1 MILIFTIMKQLLM
14 ALACLA
20 IVLSGI
26 SNNGLN
32 AQTKTS
38 DYKIA
43 NRIQLPGDGGWDYL
57 TVDETGGRV
66 FVSHGMIVQAVD
78 LKTKAPAGTIE
89 NTTGVHGIAIA
100 DDLNK
105 GYISNGRD
113 TSVTVFDLKTL
124 KFLSRIKVTGMNPDA
139 ILYDR
144 FSHHVFTFN
153 GRTSNSTVIDANTD
167 KVVGTIA
174 LDGKPEFSQANGKG
188 KVYVNIEDKS
198 EVCIIDSKLLKVE
211 KTWSIAP
218 GEEPSG
224 LALDKENHRL
234 FSVCS
239 NKLMVVSDAE
249 SGKVITTLPIGER
262 CDGVAFDPGIKRIY
276 SSNGVGT
283 MTIVQQKSK
292 DSYEVIGTFET
303 QKGAKTIAVDT
314 KSHSLYLTNADYEA
328 STPSK
333 DNPRQRPAVK
343 PNTFVVLEIQCLK

>member
-1 MILIFTIMKQLLM
+1 MKQLSM
-14 ALACLA
+14 AFACL
-20 IVLSGI
+20 VVGTLLI
-26 SNNGLN
+26 STSGLN
-32 AQTKTS
+32 AQTKTT

-57 TVDETGGRV
+57 AADETGGRV
-66 FVSHGMIVQAVD
+66 FVSHGTMVQVVD
-78 LKTKAPAGTIE
+78 MKTKTLAGTID
-89 NTTGVHGIAIA
+89 NTPGVHGIAIA

-124 KFLSRIKVTGMNPDA
+124 KFISRIKITGMNPDA
-139 ILYDR
+139 ILYDQ

-174 LDGKPEFSQANGKG
+174 LDGKPEFSQTDGKG
-188 KVYVNIEDKS
+188 RVYVNIEDKS
-198 EVCIIDSKLLKVE
+198 EVSVIDSKALKVE
-211 KTWSIAP
+211 KSWSIAP

-224 LALDKENHRL
+224 LALDNENHRL

-249 SGKVITTLPIGER
+249 SGKVITTLPIGDR
-262 CDGVAFDPGIKRIY
+262 CDGVAFDPGKKRIY
-276 SSNGVGT
+276 SSNGEGT

-303 QKGAKTIAVDT
+303 QKGAKTICVDK
-314 KSHSLYLTNADYEA
+314 KSHNLYLTTAEYEEA
-328 STPSK
+328 KPSQ
-333 DNPRQRPAVK
+333 DNNPRQRQAVK
-343 PNTFVVLEIQCLK
+343 PNSFVVLEIQCLK